1 MKEMS
6 ESRHPICRRVTKSEF
21 LVLCADA
28 MREKAF
34 PPSGPEY
41 YFKDG
46 RHFGF
51 ENLTTGEC
59 IIFDWDSTQL
69 I

>member
-1 MKEMS
+1 MS
-6 ESRHPICRRVTKSEF
+6 SQQRPRFKRVTKDEF
-21 LVLCADA
+21 AALSVGASQQ
-28 MREKAF
+28 KAF

-59 IIFDWDSTQL
+59 VVFEWGA
-69 I
+69 